1 MIVTHTLPPFYDKDS
16 RVLILGSMP
25 SVKSRELGFYYAHP
39 RNRFFKT
46 LSKVFNEKELE
57 TYDEK
62 VAFLKKHHIALYDV
76 IERCEIKASS
86 DTSIKNPVPTDLTPI
101 LETGNIKAIF
111 TTGKKS
117 NDLYKKY
124 LYEKTKIEAIPL
136 PSTSPAN
143 NRKGIED
150 FLVKEYSI
158 TKNYTTN

>member
-86 DTSIKNPVPTDLTPI
+86 DT
-101 LETGNIKAIF
+101 
-111 TTGKKS
+111 
-117 NDLYKKY
+117 
-124 LYEKTKIEAIPL
+124 
-136 PSTSPAN
+136 
-143 NRKGIED
+143 
-150 FLVKEYSI
+150 
-158 TKNYTTN
+158 